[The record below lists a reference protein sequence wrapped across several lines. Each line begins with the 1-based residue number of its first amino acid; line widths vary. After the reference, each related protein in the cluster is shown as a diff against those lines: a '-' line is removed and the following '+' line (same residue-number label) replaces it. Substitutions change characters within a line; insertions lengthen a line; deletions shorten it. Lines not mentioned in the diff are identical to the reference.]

1 MGSRASGVLW
11 VSGDPTYREA
21 LKLVLTH
28 HGFTVVDVATGA
40 EGLRALDA
48 GGFDAVVLDLW
59 IKDLPGFSACHRFR
73 SAASGVPIVALADGS
88 DEVYQLAAVYAGANE
103 SLPKP
108 LHVSHF
114 LERLAYW
121 VRAPRPVAE
130 RDVEVIVDPDR
141 RTVYFRGEP
150 VDLTSREFQ
159 LLQTLAQSPGVVIP
173 RETLLDRVWGIEAL
187 DLELRT
193 VDATVARIRKKF
205 WEKFQ
210 ETPIET
216 VPGFGYR
223 LRDRRPALYRRTSR

>member
-11 VSGDPTYREA
+11 VSGEPTYREA
-21 LKLVLTH
+21 LTLVLTR

-59 IKDLPGFSACHRFR
+59 VKDLPGFSVCHRFR
-73 SAASGVPIVALADGS
+73 SATDAPIVALADGS

-108 LHVSHF
+108 LHVSRF
-114 LERLAYW
+114 LERLSYW
-121 VRAPRPVAE
+121 VRTPRPAVH
-130 RDVEVIVDPDR
+130 RDVEVVVDAER
-141 RTVYFRGEP
+141 REVYYRGEP

-159 LLQTLAQSPGVVIP
+159 LLHTLAQSPGVVIP
-173 RETLLDRVWGIEAL
+173 RETLLDRVWGIEGL

-223 LRDRRPALYRRTSR
+223 LRDRRPARSRRTRG